1 MKGSCKGGHCSVIL
15 SDSLYWLLQHAQ
27 PLRPLSAKAALQ
39 DSWPL
44 KASSGSSLWPP
55 QQSCL
60 PSRGF
65 HQQQVPM
72 SSVVK
77 ELADER
83 PGLPVSVL
91 WVHLGATMGL
101 CTSHYTGVATTL
113 LLPDQWDQVLRFRGG
128 RSRRLCPRTP
138 QTWQP
143 VLSAHISTR
152 LSPALTLATCAN
164 SVLTFSSYLCSDLRS
179 LSTFSLCPSQK
190 LRCLGTH
197 LCLPACLPA
206 CLPF

>member
-15 SDSLYWLLQHAQ
+15 SYSLYWLLQHAQ

-65 HQQQVPM
+65 HQQQVPI

-101 CTSHYTGVATTL
+101 CTSHYTRIHWGCYYTAAPRPVGPSAPLPWRPEQTL
-113 LLPDQWDQVLRFRGG
+113 VSSDSPNLAACAV
-128 RSRRLCPRTP
+128 
-138 QTWQP
+138 
-143 VLSAHISTR
+143 STYKH
-152 LSPALTLATCAN
+152 PAFTCTN
-164 SVLTFSSYLCSDLRS
+164 PGDLRK
-179 LSTFSLCPSQK
+179 LCFY
-190 LRCLGTH
+190 L
-197 LCLPACLPA
+197 
-206 CLPF
+206 